1 MLFVGKKNAQHQQAS
16 QWSTS
21 LEEEVEDGDGC
32 SEARPESLAE
42 SWHVE
47 VARHED
53 EGDDDVDDGD
63 GLGRLDHVADAAAAA
78 RHADTHREDPFLHTE
93 LKQLCQSRSIRHWTA
108 H

>member
-1 MLFVGKKNAQHQQAS
+1 MLFICRQKKCPTTRS

-21 LEEEVEDGDGC
+21 LEEEVEDGDGGA
-32 SEARPESLAE
+32 EARPESLAE

-63 GLGRLDHVADAAAAA
+63 GLGSLDHVADAAAAA
-78 RHADTHREDPFLHTE
+78 RHADTHRGDPFLCTE
-93 LKQLCQSRSIRHWTA
+93 LKQLCQSVIGL
-108 H
+108 